1 MMGMKERSF
10 APIVNV
16 SLEDLVPADHFY
28 RRLER
33 TLDLSFVRPFVQEA
47 YAGGGRP
54 SIDPVVFFKS
64 QLVMFF
70 EGIRSERLLMR
81 HADDRLSVRWF
92 LGYDLDEPLPDHS
105 SLTRIRTRYGV
116 EMFRRFFDAVVDQ
129 CQQAGLVWGKELYV
143 DATKVNANASMES
156 VKPRFAVEKH
166 LRELF
171 ATEGKEEPAA
181 NAEPSLPTS
190 EAGPSPPEAIRE
202 ETPPPSQ
209 APVPPIPVC
218 EPTVA
223 APVQLPTSLEDALRE
238 DLTKT
243 NEQRHDWIE
252 QVGKPDRE
260 VIRGTYRR
268 MADFVVSTTDPDA
281 TVMPTKGEGRHL
293 GYHTHYV
300 VDGGRARIIM
310 AVLVTPSEVMENQP
324 MLDLVFRTRF
334 RWKLWPRQATG
345 DTTYGTVDNIVALE
359 HEHIHAYV
367 PLPDF
372 DQRTPF
378 YGRREF
384 QYDPEQDTYTC
395 PHGATLPLKK
405 HHYTERE
412 KEYRA
417 DAATCNA
424 CPLKEH
430 CTTSEH
436 GRSLRRS
443 FDEEYLERVRA
454 YHTTLPYQKAMRKRS
469 VWVEPLF
476 AEGKDWHGMRRFRLR
491 RLWRVNCEALI
502 RAAGQNLKRLLKKRG
517 WGRRPWPEAGVCAAS
532 HPDWEENEQPREDAP
547 GRKWARTLV
556 ASMVSL
562 GSTWGSR
569 HVEPGTFS
577 LAIKAFVGTPSAAD
591 AHALT
596 FLLRFCGSLNRVL
609 GEDGAK
615 MIDAGGTSP
624 LYTISSTIEFFN
636 RLFPS

>member
-1 MMGMKERSF
+1 MMGKKERSF
-10 APIVNV
+10 APLINV

-33 TLDLSFVRPFVQEA
+33 TLDLSFVRDFVHET
-47 YAGGGRP
+47 YAGSGRP
-54 SIDPVVFFKS
+54 SVDPIVFFKL

-81 HADDRLSVRWF
+81 HADDRLSVRWY
-92 LGYDLDEPLPDHS
+92 LGYDLNEPLPDHS

-116 EMFRRFFDAVVDQ
+116 EMFRRFFEAIVDQ

-156 VKPRFAVEKH
+156 VKPRFAVDEH

-171 ATEGKEEPAA
+171 ATAGKEEPECTAD
-181 NAEPSLPTS
+181 AESCPTTS
-190 EAGPSPPEAIRE
+190 EAETSPPEAIRE
-202 ETPPPSQ
+202 EMMPTNQAQ
-209 APVPPIPVC
+209 APPTPVC
-218 EPTVA
+218 EPIVTVHVPL
-223 APVQLPTSLEDALRE
+223 PVSLDDATRQ
-238 DLTKT
+238 DLTRA

-260 VIRGTYRR
+260 VVRGTYRR

-300 VDGGRARIIM
+300 VDGGKARIIM

-324 MLDLVFRTRF
+324 MLDLLWRTRF

-359 HEHIHAYV
+359 HEHIRAYV

-378 YGRREF
+378 YGQREF
-384 QYDPEQDTYTC
+384 QYDPEQDIYTC
-395 PHGATLPLKK
+395 PNGATLRLKT
-405 HHYTERE
+405 HVHAERI
-412 KEYRA
+412 KRYRA

-424 CPLKEH
+424 CPLKSN
-430 CTTSEH
+430 CTTSMH
-436 GRSLRRS
+436 GRILTRS
-443 FDEEYLERVRA
+443 FDESSLDRVRA
-454 YHTTLPYQKAMRKRS
+454 YHATQAYQKAMRKRG

-491 RLWRVNCEALI
+491 RLWRVNCEALM
-502 RAAGQNLKRLLKKRG
+502 RAAGQNLKRLLKKWG
-517 WGRRPWPEAGVCAAS
+517 WGRRPWPEGTANAA
-532 HPDWEENEQPREDAP
+532 
-547 GRKWARTLV
+547 
-556 ASMVSL
+556 
-562 GSTWGSR
+562 
-569 HVEPGTFS
+569 FS
-577 LAIKAFVGTPSAAD
+577 LLFG
-591 AHALT
+591 
-596 FLLRFCGSLNRVL
+596 FLLLLSWPLKTSFELIWASVTRRVGVIL
-609 GEDGAK
+609 PTH
-615 MIDAGGTSP
+615 I
-624 LYTISSTIEFFN
+624 
-636 RLFPS
+636 